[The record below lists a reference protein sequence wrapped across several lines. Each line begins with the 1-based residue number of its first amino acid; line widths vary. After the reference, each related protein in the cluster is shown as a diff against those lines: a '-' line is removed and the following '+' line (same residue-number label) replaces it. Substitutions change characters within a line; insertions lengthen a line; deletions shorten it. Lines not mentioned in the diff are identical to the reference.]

1 MAWNEM
7 KILSFSSM
15 TMMMVMMLTMMMLM
29 TMMTMTMM
37 GKRSNSWLDIRWR
50 WQQSGLNRVTIHCND
65 DDADDADDDANDAD
79 RDDGD
84 DAEEEEEDVDDCG
97 EKYILAGLPL
107 LVLLQI
113 MMTKFT

>member
-1 MAWNEM
+1 
-7 KILSFSSM
+7 
-15 TMMMVMMLTMMMLM
+15 
-29 TMMTMTMM
+29 M

-84 DAEEEEEDVDDCG
+84 DADNDDGADDANDADNDDDRDDDDDAEEEEEDVDDCG

>member
-1 MAWNEM
+1 
-7 KILSFSSM
+7 
-15 TMMMVMMLTMMMLM
+15 MVKNFIIIIGNL
-29 TMMTMTMM
+29 
-37 GKRSNSWLDIRWR
+37 RWESVGDEAPEPEER
-50 WQQSGLNRVTIHCND
+50 DMVSVHRANLGYRDRID
-65 DDADDADDDANDAD
+65 DVDVDADDD
-79 RDDGD
+79 D